1 MADLLEDSKLTISS
15 TSPAPAEAEAP
26 AGDDAETTPAGGST
40 LEAPVTIDTL
50 LEAGAHFGHRVS
62 RWNPKM
68 RPYIHGR
75 RNQIHIIDLKQTL
88 RGLLRAQHFLRRIV
102 AQGGEVLFVGT
113 KRQVKAITKT
123 AAQSVGM
130 HFVNERWLG
139 GTLTNYQ
146 TVVGRLKHLEKLE
159 NLEREGGLTS
169 MKKKQISSFNREKR
183 KLLRNLEGIRHMAK
197 LPSVVI
203 AIDPRREHIALR
215 ETKKTKIPSIAIIDT
230 DGDPDPCDICIPAN
244 DDAFRSVQILLGGLC
259 SAIAQGKSD
268 YDTGRKIV
276 ARGGSAGGTDQS
288 KSSSK
293 HKSGASTVKTTS

>member
-1 MADLLEDSKLTISS
+1 MTHLLEDSKLTISS
-15 TSPAPAEAEAP
+15 TSPAPAEAEAQ
-26 AGDDAETTPAGGST
+26 AGADAATTPAGGSL

-50 LEAGAHFGHRVS
+50 LEAGAHFGHKVS

-68 RPYIHGR
+68 RPFIHGR

-88 RGLLRAQHFLRRIV
+88 RGLLRAQHFLQRIV
-102 AQGGEVLFVGT
+102 AQGGEILFVGT

-159 NLEREGGLTS
+159 NLEREGGLST

-244 DDAFRSVQILLGGLC
+244 DDAFRSVQIILGGLC
-259 SAIAQGKSD
+259 RAIAKGKSEF
-268 YDTGRKIV
+268 DTGRQIV
-276 ARGGSAGGTDQS
+276 ARGGAAGQS
-288 KSSSK
+288 RSGSQG
-293 HKSGASTVKTTS
+293 KSGSSTGKKNS